1 MEPRASQQ
9 SQSGGSDSDRL
20 NVNLPPQEQE
30 DPPPP
35 PPRPP
40 SVQFNLE
47 NTTIPQQNHEDEKEE
62 DALSNT
68 WYSRREI
75 RSFQIQTLR
84 SAQEIRE
91 LIQAGGGDGVRGED
105 TCVFGI
111 ELLSSSITARTN
123 IAQIQQRVIQ
133 SVLDEQDRQEENNAN
148 DHILIALSSTVHSE
162 ALQ

>member
-20 NVNLPPQEQE
+20 NVNLPPQEQEEQE

-47 NTTIPQQNHEDEKEE
+47 NTTIPQQNHEDDKEE

-123 IAQIQQRVIQ
+123 IVSCCSQV
-133 SVLDEQDRQEENNAN
+133 
-148 DHILIALSSTVHSE
+148 
-162 ALQ
+162 